1 MSKILTVFGSTGQQG
16 GSVINSVQAHPTLS
30 KEYKIRGVT
39 RDPSKPAAQKL
50 TSKGVEVVQ
59 ADLGDKDSVRKAVE
73 GSYAVFGVT
82 NFWEIFS
89 KDVEVAQGRN
99 IADACKAA
107 GVSHFIWSS
116 IAHATKVSNGKMS
129 NMSHFDSKAEV
140 EEYTREIGVPST
152 FFWAGPFMSNFP
164 QALQKTEDGYALANN
179 LAPDTKV
186 PLYEV
191 NNDTSKF
198 VAGILAQTEKPSG
211 KRVFGA
217 TGWYTPTEMV
227 ATIEKVSGKKVT
239 FSSVSDQVYEGFLPP
254 NIAKELTE
262 TFAFI
267 REFAYY
273 GPGAEEGVAESLKIV
288 TEKPTTWEEFVQSTW
303 PWK

>member
-16 GSVINSVQAHPTLS
+16 GSVITSVQAHPTLS

-39 RDPSKPAAQKL
+39 RDPSKPAAQRL
-50 TSKGVEVVQ
+50 ISKGVEVVQ
-59 ADLGDKDSVRKAVE
+59 ADLVDKDSVRKAVE

-89 KDVEVAQGRN
+89 KDIEIAQGRN
-99 IADACKAA
+99 IADACKAT

-116 IAHATKVSNGKMS
+116 AASTSKVSNGKMS
-129 NMSHFDSKAEV
+129 HMAHFDSKAEV

-152 FFWAGPFMSNFP
+152 FFYAGCYMSNFP

-179 LAPDTKV
+179 LAPDSKL

-191 NNDTSKF
+191 NNDTGKF
-198 VAGILAQTEKPSG
+198 VAGILAQAESLSG
-211 KRVFGA
+211 KRVFAA
-217 TGWYTPTEMV
+217 TGWYTPTEMM

-239 FSSVSDQVYEGFLPP
+239 FSSLPDQVYEGFLPP
-254 NIAKELTE
+254 AVAKELME
-262 TFAFI
+262 TFAFM
-267 REFAYY
+267 REFPYY
-273 GPGAEEGVAESLKIV
+273 GPGSEEGLAESLKIV